1 MATEKSISPEL
12 VEAQRKFHGP
22 IAEALSLLVV
32 YNQNIDSDSY
42 ACLANGVL
50 ERITESWDQLEHLMH
65 KCGVLPFE
73 VPEPEVPA
81 D

>member
-12 VEAQRKFHGP
+12 VEAERMFHGP
-22 IAEALSLLVV
+22 IAEAHSLITL
-32 YNQNIDSDSY
+32 YERDPDPEAF
-42 ACLANGVL
+42 ACLAKGVL
-50 ERITESWDQLEHLMH
+50 ERITERWDQLEHLMH